1 MEAIFGHHGTQDL
14 GDRFGR
20 FGFQA
25 HGAVNGNQV
34 QSESRQRTEVNIMT
48 SLKKRKKTKYGILID

>member
-25 HGAVNGNQV
+25 HRAVNGNQV
-34 QSESRQRTEVNIMT
+34 QSERRQRTEVNIMT
-48 SLKKRKKTKYGILID
+48 SLKKKRPGMEFELID